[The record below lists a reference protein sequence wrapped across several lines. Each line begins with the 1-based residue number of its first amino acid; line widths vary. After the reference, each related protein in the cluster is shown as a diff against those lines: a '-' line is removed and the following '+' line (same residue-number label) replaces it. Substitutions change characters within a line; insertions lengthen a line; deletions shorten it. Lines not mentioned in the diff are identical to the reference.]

1 MNFSPSLLCVLLSMK
16 FYALKFFLNTKPN
29 KYIAFLHQLQSS
41 HSLVFQSIMI
51 LMLFLTISL
60 LLNNVR
66 TEETSTYK
74 AIRNLFMKCS
84 NQVEVVK
91 CFKIQALKIFN
102 RASYLKNIQIL
113 DGIRFVRNDNQS
125 RYIQNGLNLNDTK
138 LQRLDSNELDD
149 LLGQTS
155 IR

>member
-1 MNFSPSLLCVLLSMK
+1 MK
-16 FYALKFFLNTKPN
+16 FYALKFCLNTKPN

-51 LMLFLTISL
+51 TLLFLTVSL

-74 AIRNLFMKCS
+74 AIRSFFMKCS

-91 CFKIQALKIFN
+91 CFKIQALKMFN
-102 RASYLKNIQIL
+102 RANYLKNIQIL
-113 DGIRFVRNDNQS
+113 NGIRFVRDDNRS
-125 RYIQNGLNLNDTK
+125 RYMQNGLNLNDSK
-138 LQRLDSNELDD
+138 LQKLQSSELDD
-149 LLGQTS
+149 LLSETS
-155 IR
+155 TR